1 MLFAHH
7 SAADGVDDPHDLEQL
22 NCRLNYLVLVQ
33 MAQIPLLYR
42 FDDDDRKH
50 YKRLDTERDQKEEEQ
65 RLVFVELLDV
75 RFNKNLREV

>member
-7 SAADGVDDPHDLEQL
+7 SAADGVDDPYDLEQL
-22 NCRLNYLVLVQ
+22 NCRLNYLVLVH

>member
-1 MLFAHH
+1 
-7 SAADGVDDPHDLEQL
+7 
-22 NCRLNYLVLVQ
+22 